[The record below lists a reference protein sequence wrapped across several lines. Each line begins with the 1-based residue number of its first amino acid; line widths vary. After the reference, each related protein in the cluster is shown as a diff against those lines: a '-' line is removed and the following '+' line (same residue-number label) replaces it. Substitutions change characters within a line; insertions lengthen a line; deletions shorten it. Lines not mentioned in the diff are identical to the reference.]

1 MTGIFGTKHERVGG
15 FVGSLRELRVSNVLL
30 GTLAVL
36 GGLLLVTGLWL
47 TFRYVPGPGRA
58 WTVGAAHEVH
68 RFSGYAFA
76 VVSVLL
82 VVNLAVAAAGPV
94 TRRAGK
100 RIAAGV
106 ALVVAAGVG
115 LVSGPKL
122 AWDQLAL
129 SAVTTG
135 SSFGGVFHAHVKYVL
150 VDGGELSV
158 ASYNRWAWVHVL
170 AVPLAIV
177 TCLVVLALSARRASD
192 DGSAEPVASAVS

>member
-1 MTGIFGTKHERVGG
+1 
-15 FVGSLRELRVSNVLL
+15 VGSLRELRVSNVLL

-36 GGLLLVTGLWL
+36 GALLLVTGLWL

-82 VVNLAVAAAGPV
+82 VVNFALGTAGQGA
-94 TRRAGK
+94 RRAGK
-100 RIAAGV
+100 GIAAGV
-106 ALVVAAGVG
+106 ALVVAVGVG

-129 SAVTTG
+129 WAVTAG
-135 SSFGGVFHAHVKYVL
+135 ASFRGVFHTQVKYVL

-177 TCLVVLALSARRASD
+177 TCLVVLALLARHASD
-192 DGSAEPVASAVS
+192 DGSAEPVAAAVS